1 MEQDKFDDIA
11 KAMAGGADRRSVLK
25 RIAGGVLGGLFAVG
39 AGQAEA
45 AKKQCGKDG
54 AKCHGTGHCCKG
66 YYCYKKNGGPYGKC
80 TKKAP
85 TSPPPPPACKKYGE
99 KCSSSSPCCTGK
111 GLYCDTSNGYGKCKY
126 QPTSPPPPPPP
137 PACRPKTCNDYGNK
151 CGKHKDGCGGYIY
164 CTGCKSG
171 YSCDRSQYVCKKTPT
186 SPPPATCPKNSDACQ
201 STPTC
206 GTGCSCGKTVDGQ
219 TICRQ
224 TLSDCTVGRVE
235 CNYDKDCGPGRVC
248 VNVDKCCK
256 PSKKR
261 GVCSTLCAT
270 KL

>member
-85 TSPPPPPACKKYGE
+85 TSPPPPPACKKDYE
-99 KCSSSSPCCTGK
+99 KCSSGGECCSK
-111 GLYCDTSNGYGKCKY
+111 YCDTAKGYGKCK
-126 QPTSPPPPPPP
+126 PKPVSPPPPP
-137 PACRPKTCNDYGNK
+137 CTPKTCDYYKGK
-151 CGKHKDGCGGYIY
+151 CGTFDDKCGGTVY
-164 CTGCKSG
+164 CGCPKGYDCDKGYCKEQKPAPVCGNWCSPYDKVDSCPTGCYCKKVGDKS
-171 YSCDRSQYVCKKTPT
+171 YVCAPG
-186 SPPPATCPKNSDACQ
+186 D
-201 STPTC
+201 
-206 GTGCSCGKTVDGQ
+206 
-219 TICRQ
+219 
-224 TLSDCTVGRVE
+224 
-235 CNYDKDCGPGRVC
+235 YD
-248 VNVDKCCK
+248 DK
-256 PSKKR
+256 
-261 GVCSTLCAT
+261 
-270 KL
+270 